1 MTTHKTILA
10 LLLLFVPVL
19 AMAKTEVIDIPA
31 EQNYLSSYS
40 WKIDKD
46 TTLTLSRHCQPR
58 RGKFFVSYEE
68 SYCNNSA
75 YVSSTMA
82 DGSRTRTRLG
92 FGYYSNYTV
101 TISNGETSVSSNSHS
116 SQDESVFVRSL
127 FQQKFD
133 PVVRVRGY
141 GQISDDKL
149 IKLDGLK
156 QFKLSKS
163 LIESDAPVYSI
174 DKSVRLVGYR
184 DAYKAIHDGAKAE
197 FNAEYDAQNQI
208 TALILLMI
216 AIATLGGS
224 YATWKY
230 VLKPGANKL
239 NKTSK
244 EMANKLEKN
253 KVNKIAKEE
262 AIRQTVRTT
271 IENDNAAITALKA
284 QIKEALDNDDAKTAK
299 ILMEALDK
307 IESKD

>member
-58 RGKFFVSYEE
+58 RGKLFVSYEE

-82 DGSRTRTRLG
+82 DDSRTKLG
-92 FGYYSNYTV
+92 FGYSNYTV
-101 TISNGETSVSSNSHS
+101 TISNGETRFDSGFHR
-116 SQDESVFVRSL
+116 SQNESVFARSL

-156 QFKLSKS
+156 QVKLSKS

-271 IENDNAAITALKA
+271 IENDNAAITTLKA